1 MPILFI
7 DMVVVFFLKK
17 DIIYAFI
24 VKQIQKKHF
33 FEWNFIQKN
42 LISKWS

>member
-33 FEWNFIQKN
+33 LNG
-42 LISKWS
+42 ISSKKI